1 MEITKEGIKRLKR
14 ADYLGF
20 VMYTEGIFR
29 ISVKDNHVHAALHDF
44 EDGATLA
51 TQDWEIDVVD
61 TIVDGR
67 SLEISVQEL
76 ETRLYSRNLPY
87 LVQLGKS
94 INYRPEKDTILA
106 RFFNWLYGKFTKEK
120 I

>member
-1 MEITKEGIKRLKR
+1 MELTKDGVKRLKR

-20 VMYTEGIFR
+20 VAYTEGIFR
-29 ISVKDNHVHAALHDF
+29 ITVKHDRVRATLHDYK
-44 EDGATLA
+44 DGATLA

-61 TIVDGR
+61 SITDGR
-67 SLEISVQEL
+67 TMEISVQEL

-87 LVQLGKS
+87 LVKLGKS

-106 RFFNWLYGKFTKEK
+106 RFFNWLYSKFTKEK